1 MAQYRLVIDERG
13 IQLDFMPRLHGVR
26 SYVGLRSRATRVT
39 FGRLSLLVADLG
51 DIIRSK
57 KALGRPKDL
66 AVLEILEK
74 TLHEKERT

>member
-26 SYVGLRSRATRVT
+26 SYEGLRSRATRVT
-39 FGRLSLLVADLG
+39 FGRLSLLVADLR

-57 KALGRPKDL
+57 KTLGRPKDL